1 MPKNQN
7 GHPLEER
14 VAQLQQQNNRL
25 KTTLDHIGA
34 YVFMKDLQGR
44 YTYVNQL
51 VCELFGHAREA
62 IIGKDDTHFFSLEE
76 SNDLRVNDQKVMN
89 EGTVISADECNIIAS
104 TGEIRYY
111 QTVKSPLLDEQG
123 NICGMFGVATDIT
136 ERKHLEQELIQKQEL
151 LDCIL
156 NNIDAYIYLKDQDN
170 RFLYANPKTEELLQ
184 QPLTSM
190 IGKSGEEFLP
200 PNIAKT
206 FVTSDQEVCDNGEK
220 ISYETKYTLP
230 DGSKRHFWSI
240 KIPMKNE
247 SGEVDKIINLSTDVT
262 ELANLR
268 HQLQEKLKIES
279 LMRKEKEK
287 IAITDPLTGLYNRLK
302 INESIQHEIARARRY
317 RHKLC
322 IILID
327 IDFFKQVN
335 DQYGHL
341 IGDDILVAFASIIR
355 KHTRKADRVG
365 RWGGEEFIVIC
376 PETSINGAI
385 TLAKHLQSCIE
396 RFEFPK
402 ANNQTASFGITEFRP
417 NDSIESLVG
426 RADNALYQA
435 KHRGRNRV
443 EVN

>member
-1 MPKNQN
+1 
-7 GHPLEER
+7 
-14 VAQLQQQNNRL
+14 
-25 KTTLDHIGA
+25 
-34 YVFMKDLQGR
+34 
-44 YTYVNQL
+44 
-51 VCELFGHAREA
+51 
-62 IIGKDDTHFFSLEE
+62 
-76 SNDLRVNDQKVMN
+76 
-89 EGTVISADECNIIAS
+89 
-104 TGEIRYY
+104 
-111 QTVKSPLLDEQG
+111 
-123 NICGMFGVATDIT
+123 
-136 ERKHLEQELIQKQEL
+136 
-151 LDCIL
+151 
-156 NNIDAYIYLKDQDN
+156 
-170 RFLYANPKTEELLQ
+170 
-184 QPLTSM
+184 
-190 IGKSGEEFLP
+190 
-200 PNIAKT
+200 
-206 FVTSDQEVCDNGEK
+206 
-220 ISYETKYTLP
+220 
-230 DGSKRHFWSI
+230 
-240 KIPMKNE
+240 MKNE